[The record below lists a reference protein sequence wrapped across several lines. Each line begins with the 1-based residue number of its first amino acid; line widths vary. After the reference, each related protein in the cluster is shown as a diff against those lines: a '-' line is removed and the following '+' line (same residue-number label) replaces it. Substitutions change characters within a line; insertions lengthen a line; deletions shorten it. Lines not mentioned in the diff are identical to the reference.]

1 MKIEGRVKRISGP
14 IVRADG
20 LGGAGLFDVVEVGP
34 NRIMGEIVRLEGDE
48 AIIQVYEDDTGM
60 MIGAEAN
67 STGRPLSALLGP
79 GLIGTI
85 YDGIQRPLQKLYEQS
100 DAPTPAAKA
109 FMKPGVSGEPLDM
122 RKKWPFAPDPQIEAA
137 IQSGQKPAAKPGTV
151 LGTVKETE
159 SVTCSIM
166 APPGLTG
173 QDGHA
178 DQDVIAWLA
187 GAGDYAAADVI
198 AKTAAGAEITLAQ
211 WWPVRIARPSR
222 MRLSAEQPLI
232 TGERVIDLFFPL
244 SKGGTAAIPGGFG
257 TGKTMTQHA
266 IAKWCDADV
275 IVYIGCGERGNE
287 MTDVLTEFPHLTD
300 PRTGRSLME
309 RTILIAN
316 TSNMPVAAREVSIY
330 TGVTLAEFYRDMGYA
345 VAIMADSTSRWA
357 EALRELSGRMEE
369 MPAEEGFPA
378 YLPTRLAEFYE
389 RAGRVTTLNGREG
402 SVSMIGAV
410 SPPGG
415 DFSEPV
421 TQHTKRFIR
430 CFWALDRDLAN
441 ARHYPA
447 ISWIDSYSEYAEE
460 VKDWWEKISPSW
472 AAVRREAMDLLKK
485 EQRLAEIVRLIG
497 PDALPDGERLVLTA
511 SEIIKDG
518 FLQQNS
524 FDEVDMYCVPAKQIR
539 LLELIMEFY
548 RRADACIK
556 LGAPLYRIMSLTAEG
571 EAEGAGI
578 DITDEAALAAL
589 ADRAAIAEK
598 AAAGEAAAPARPL
611 RERLARLKSEVKN
624 DDLKAFAAFEQEMAG
639 ALDRLERSYR
649 NKELL

>member
-1 MKIEGRVKRISGP
+1 VIEGKVRRISGP
-14 IVRADG
+14 IIRAEG
-20 LGGAGLFDVVEVGP
+20 LGGAGLFDVVEVGEK
-34 NRIMGEIVRLEGDE
+34 RIIGEIVRLEQDE
-48 AIIQVYEDDTGM
+48 AVIQVYEDETGLK
-60 MIGAEAN
+60 IGASAV
-67 STGRPLSALLGP
+67 STGRPLSVLLGP

-85 YDGIQRPLQKLYEQS
+85 YDGIQRPLEVLFKQNG
-100 DAPTPAAKA
+100 PFMAA
-109 FMKPGVSGEPLDM
+109 GSRGEPLDPA
-122 RKKWPFAPDPQIEAA
+122 KSWTFVPDPELTARLAA
-137 IQSGQKPAAKPGTV
+137 GAEVRALPGLT

-159 SVTCSIM
+159 SITCKILIPPTIREGRLTELI
-166 APPGLTG
+166 PPG
-173 QDGHA
+173 
-178 DQDVIAWLA
+178 
-187 GAGDYAAADVI
+187 DYPPDTAAARTDSGEVI
-198 AKTAAGAEITLAQ
+198 PLAQ
-211 WWPVRIARPSR
+211 WWPVRIPRPSAE
-222 MRLSAEQPLI
+222 RLPPDKPLI
-232 TGERVIDLFFPL
+232 TGERVIDVFFPL

-275 IVYIGCGERGNE
+275 IIYIGCGERGNE
-287 MTDVLTEFPHLTD
+287 MTDVLTEFPELTD

-330 TGVTLAEFYRDMGYA
+330 TGVTLAEFYRDMGYH

-389 RAGRVTTLNGREG
+389 RAGRVRTCGGAEG
-402 SVSMIGAV
+402 SISIIGAV

-447 ISWIDSYSEYAEE
+447 ISWTDSYSEYAGE
-460 VKDWWEKISPSW
+460 VESWWEKVNPQW
-472 AAVRREAMDLLKK
+472 APVRQEALDLLKK

-497 PDALPDGERLVLTA
+497 PDALPDDQRLILLTA
-511 SEIIKDG
+511 ELLKNG

-524 FDEVDMYCVPAKQIR
+524 FDEVDMYCVPAKQVR

-548 RRADACIK
+548 QRSQACIK
-556 LGAPLYRIMSLTAEG
+556 LGAPLYKINSLP
-571 EAEGAGI
+571 I
-578 DITDEAALAAL
+578 
-589 ADRAAIAEK
+589 
-598 AAAGEAAAPARPL
+598 
-611 RERLARLKSEVKN
+611 RERLSRLKSEIKN
-624 DDLKAFAAFEQEMAG
+624 DDPEGLLNFEREMRAS
-639 ALDRLERSYR
+639 LEELERSYR
-649 NKELL
+649 NRDML

>member
-1 MKIEGRVKRISGP
+1 
-14 IVRADG
+14 
-20 LGGAGLFDVVEVGP
+20 VVEVGER
-34 NRIMGEIVRLEGDE
+34 RIIGEIVRLEADE
-48 AIIQVYEDDTGM
+48 AVIQVYEDDTGLK
-60 MIGAEAN
+60 IGASAA

-85 YDGIQRPLQKLYEQS
+85 YDGIQRPLESLFKES
-100 DAPTPAAKA
+100 GA
-109 FMKPGVSGEPLDM
+109 FMAAGSRGEPLDHS
-122 RKKWPFAPDPQIEAA
+122 RPWSFVPNPVLAEKLARGEQVPAP
-137 IQSGQKPAAKPGTV
+137 PGLV

-159 SVTCSIM
+159 SISCKIM
-166 APPGLTG
+166 VPPKTAGSKDFGNLTE
-173 QDGHA
+173 
-178 DQDVIAWLA
+178 LLP
-187 GAGDYAAADVI
+187 AGDYTCSTVI
-198 AKTAAGAEITLAQ
+198 GRTDREEEIPLAQ
-211 WWPVRIARPSR
+211 WWPVRVPRPSAE
-222 MRLSAEQPLI
+222 RLSPDQPLI
-232 TGERVIDLFFPL
+232 TGERVIDILFPL

-275 IVYIGCGERGNE
+275 IIYIGCGERGNE
-287 MTDVLTEFPHLTD
+287 MTDVLTGFPHLVD

-330 TGVTLAEFYRDMGYA
+330 TGVTLAEFYRDMGYH

-389 RAGRVTTLNGREG
+389 RAGRVRTAGGLEG
-402 SVSMIGAV
+402 SVTIIGAV

-447 ISWIDSYSEYAEE
+447 ISWTDSYSEYAGE
-460 VKDWWEKISPSW
+460 VETWWEQVNPIW
-472 AAVRREAMDLLKK
+472 AKVRQDTLDLLKK

-497 PDALPDGERLVLTA
+497 PDALPDDQRLILLAA
-511 SEIIKDG
+511 SIIKDG

-524 FDEVDMYCVPAKQIR
+524 FDEVDMYCVPAKQVR
-539 LLELIMEFY
+539 LLELIMIFY
-548 RRADACIK
+548 EKAQGCIK
-556 LGAPLYRIMSLTAEG
+556 LGAPLIKITGL
-571 EAEGAGI
+571 AGSG
-578 DITDEAALAAL
+578 TLS
-589 ADRAAIAEK
+589 
-598 AAAGEAAAPARPL
+598 L
-611 RERLARLKSEVKN
+611 REELSRLKSEIKN
-624 DDLKAFAAFEQEMAG
+624 DDTGGLAAFERTLRG
-639 ALDRLERSYR
+639 ALDELERSYR
-649 NKELL
+649 TKEDLMYRP

>member
-1 MKIEGRVKRISGP
+1 MIEGRVRRISGP
-14 IVRADG
+14 IIRAEG
-20 LGGAGLFDVVEVGP
+20 LGGAGLFDVVEVGEK
-34 NRIMGEIVRLEGDE
+34 RLVGEIVRLEGDE
-48 AIIQVYEDDTGM
+48 AVVQVYEDDTGLM
-60 MIGAEAN
+60 AGAGAV

-85 YDGIQRPLQKLYEQS
+85 YDGIQRPLETLFKQS
-100 DAPTPAAKA
+100 GA
-109 FMKPGVSGEPLDM
+109 FMESGSRGDPLDPD
-122 RKKWPFAPDPQIEAA
+122 RKWPFVPDAELLKRLEGGEKIKAL
-137 IQSGQKPAAKPGTV
+137 PGLV
-151 LGTVKETE
+151 LGSVKETE
-159 SVTCSIM
+159 SITCKIM
-166 APPGLTG
+166 VPPNTKGGDLCFLSP
-173 QDGHA
+173 QA
-178 DQDVIAWLA
+178 DLGANDIAA
-187 GAGDYAAADVI
+187 RTQEGE
-198 AKTAAGAEITLAQ
+198 EIPLAQ
-211 WWPVRIARPSR
+211 WWPVRVPRPNAARLPPE
-222 MRLSAEQPLI
+222 MPLV
-232 TGERVIDLFFPL
+232 TGQRVIDVFFPL

-275 IVYIGCGERGNE
+275 IIYIGCGERGNE
-287 MTDVLTEFPHLTD
+287 MTDVLTEFPHLID
-300 PRTGRSLME
+300 PRNGRSLME

-330 TGVTLAEFYRDMGYA
+330 TGVTLAEFYRDMGCN

-389 RAGRVTTLNGREG
+389 RAGRVKTLSGPEG
-402 SVSMIGAV
+402 SISIIGAV

-460 VKDWWEKISPSW
+460 VKPWWEKVNPQW
-472 AAVRREAMDLLKK
+472 ASARQGALDLLKK

-497 PDALPDGERLVLTA
+497 PDALPDDQRLVLLTA
-511 SEIIKDG
+511 DIIKNG

-524 FDEVDMYCVPAKQIR
+524 FDDVDMYCVPAKQVR
-539 LLELIMEFY
+539 LLELIMEFHE
-548 RRADACIK
+548 RSMTCIK
-556 LGAPLYRIMSLTAEG
+556 LGAPLFKITSMS
-571 EAEGAGI
+571 I
-578 DITDEAALAAL
+578 
-589 ADRAAIAEK
+589 
-598 AAAGEAAAPARPL
+598 
-611 RERLARLKSEVKN
+611 REELSRLKSSVKN
-624 DDLKAFAAFEQEMAG
+624 DDAEGLGEFERNMRAG
-639 ALDRLERSYR
+639 LDELERSYR
-649 NKELL
+649 TREVL

>member
-1 MKIEGRVKRISGP
+1 MIEGRVKRISGP
-14 IVRADG
+14 IIRADG
-20 LGGAGLFDVVEVGP
+20 LGKAGLFDVVEVGE
-34 NRIMGEIVRLEGDE
+34 NRIMGEVVRLEGDE
-48 AIIQVYEDDTGM
+48 AVIQVYEDDTGL
-60 MIGAEAN
+60 MIGAPAV
-67 STGRPLSALLGP
+67 SAGRPLSVLLGP

-85 YDGIQRPLQKLYEQS
+85 YDGIQRPLKLLYEK
-100 DAPTPAAKA
+100 AAASGSGA
-109 FMKPGVSGEPLDM
+109 FMTPGVRPESLDPE
-122 RKKWPFAPDPQIEAA
+122 KKWSFIPNPKFDASAVIG
-137 IQSGQKPAAKPGTV
+137 SGFV

-159 SVTCSIM
+159 SVACSIM
-166 APPGLTG
+166 VPPGIKGKT
-173 QDGHA
+173 
-178 DQDVIAWLA
+178 VTELA
-187 GAGDYAAADVI
+187 PAGEYRCTEAVARTGAGE
-198 AKTAAGAEITLAQ
+198 EISLAQ
-211 WWPVRIARPSR
+211 WWPVRTPRPCAG
-222 MRLSAEQPLI
+222 RLSPEKPLV
-232 TGERVIDLFFPL
+232 TGLRVIDLFFPL
-244 SKGGTAAIPGGFG
+244 SQGGTAAIPGGFG

-287 MTDVLTEFPHLTD
+287 MTDVLSEFPHLVD

-316 TSNMPVAAREVSIY
+316 TSNMPVAAREVSVY
-330 TGVTLAEFYRDMGYA
+330 TGVTLAEFYRDMGLNVA
-345 VAIMADSTSRWA
+345 VMADSTSRWA

-402 SVSMIGAV
+402 SVSIIGAV

-447 ISWIDSYSEYAEE
+447 ISWIDSYSEYAGE
-460 VKDWWEKISPSW
+460 VKAWWERLSPSW
-472 AAVRREAMDLLKK
+472 EEVRQEALGLLKK

-497 PDALPDGERLVLTA
+497 PDALPDGERLVLVV

-539 LLELIMEFY
+539 LLEIIMEFY
-548 RRADACIK
+548 RRAQLCIK
-556 LGAPLYRIMSLTAEG
+556 LGAPLYRIMTLTSRTDAADFAASADWGEP
-571 EAEGAGI
+571 EAEREEKSPGAG
-578 DITDEAALAAL
+578 EQ
-589 ADRAAIAEK
+589 AD
-598 AAAGEAAAPARPL
+598 AGETSSGGGGPAARPL
-611 RERLARLKSEVKN
+611 RERLSRLKSEIKN
-624 DDLKAFAAFEQEMAG
+624 DDAKAFVEFEQEMTG

>member
-1 MKIEGRVKRISGP
+1 MIKGRVRRISGP
-14 IVRADG
+14 IIRAEG
-20 LGGAGLFDVVEVGP
+20 LGAAGLFDVVEVGEK
-34 NRIMGEIVRLEGDE
+34 RLVGEVVRLEGDE
-48 AIIQVYEDDTGM
+48 AVIQVYEDDTGLM
-60 MIGAEAN
+60 VGAAAV
-67 STGRPLSALLGP
+67 STGRPLSVLLGP

-85 YDGIQRPLQKLYEQS
+85 YDGIQRPLEALFKQS
-100 DAPTPAAKA
+100 GA
-109 FMKPGVSGEPLDM
+109 FMEAGSRGEPLDPG
-122 RKKWPFAPDPQIEAA
+122 KKWPFVPDGDLLERLEKGEKI
-137 IQSGQKPAAKPGTV
+137 PALPGLV

-159 SVTCSIM
+159 SITCKIM
-166 APPGLTG
+166 VPPNMGGGDLCFLSP
-173 QDGHA
+173 QA
-178 DQDVIAWLA
+178 DLGANDIAA
-187 GAGDYAAADVI
+187 RTSGG
-198 AKTAAGAEITLAQ
+198 GEIPLAQ
-211 WWPVRIARPSR
+211 WWPVRVPRPNAARLAP
-222 MRLSAEQPLI
+222 ETPLV
-232 TGERVIDLFFPL
+232 TGQRVIDVFFPL

-275 IVYIGCGERGNE
+275 IIYIGCGERGNE
-287 MTDVLTEFPHLTD
+287 MTDVLTEFPHLID
-300 PRTGRSLME
+300 PRNGRSLME

-330 TGVTLAEFYRDMGYA
+330 TGVTLAEFYRDMGCH

-389 RAGRVTTLNGREG
+389 RAGRVKTLSGPEG
-402 SVSMIGAV
+402 SISIIGAV

-460 VKDWWEKISPSW
+460 VKPWWEKVNPQW
-472 AAVRREAMDLLKK
+472 ASARQGALDLLKK

-497 PDALPDGERLVLTA
+497 PDALPDDQRLVLLTA
-511 SEIIKDG
+511 DIIKNG

-524 FDEVDMYCVPAKQIR
+524 FDEVDMYCVPAKQVR
-539 LLELIMEFY
+539 LLELIMEFHE
-548 RRADACIK
+548 RSMTCIK
-556 LGAPLYRIMSLTAEG
+556 LGAPLFKITSMS
-571 EAEGAGI
+571 I
-578 DITDEAALAAL
+578 
-589 ADRAAIAEK
+589 
-598 AAAGEAAAPARPL
+598 
-611 RERLARLKSEVKN
+611 REELSRLKSSVKN
-624 DDLKAFAAFEQEMAG
+624 DDAGGLAEFERTMRTG
-639 ALDRLERSYR
+639 LDELERSYR
-649 NKELL
+649 TREVL